1 MKSRYS
7 AYIWGPK
14 DIEYNIIMPHRLSIT
29 LTDSNTRE
37 TTPSLLA
44 VDRAISDL
52 RRGQIVAI
60 HGQEGVLTLAMAAEG
75 ATKAIIQRLKTLSNA
90 QPHLILS
97 TTRVHTLGLGS
108 FKNKA
113 VCVEMGKALRPD
125 LIEGLVNPLATISK
139 NDLFDITF
147 TDAPLK
153 SGESAA
159 LGLAKLARLIP
170 SCITVRIEAA
180 KQPSNL
186 DQWLKDNHL
195 LSVQSDDIFGYEETA
210 ARSMR
215 AVSDAQVPL
224 VDAPNTKIVAFRPD
238 DGGIEHF
245 AIIIGE
251 PDPADPVLIR
261 IHSECFTGDLVGSLR
276 CDCGDQLR
284 GAIRAISEQG
294 SGILLYLAQEGRGI
308 GLVNKLR
315 AYKLQDS
322 GVDTF
327 DANEQ
332 LGFDADERVYLPA
345 AQILQHLGVPK
356 VRLLTNNPEKVN
368 VLKACDVDVVER
380 VEHAFPTNAHNEPY
394 IIAKATKGGHYL

>member
-1 MKSRYS
+1 
-7 AYIWGPK
+7 
-14 DIEYNIIMPHRLSIT
+14 MPHRLSIT
-29 LTDSNTRE
+29 LTDSNAKE
-37 TTPSLLA
+37 ATPSLLA
-44 VDRAISDL
+44 VDRALSDL
-52 RRGQIVAI
+52 RRGQIVVI
-60 HGQEGVLTLAMAAEG
+60 EGENGAYTLALASEG
-75 ATKAIIQRLKTLSNA
+75 ATKAAIQRLKYLSNN

-97 TTRVHTLGLGS
+97 ATRVHTLGLGS

-139 NDLFDITF
+139 NDFFDIKF
-147 TDAPLK
+147 TDAPLR

-159 LGLAKLARLIP
+159 IGLAKLARLIP
-170 SCITVRIEAA
+170 SCITVRLEDTPEDIQAWVKEH
-180 KQPSNL
+180 NL
-186 DQWLKDNHL
+186 MQVKAH
-195 LSVQSDDIFGYEETA
+195 DIFGYEETA
-210 ARSMR
+210 ARSLR

-224 VDAPNTKIVAFRPD
+224 EDAPNTKIVAFRPA

-251 PDPADPVLIR
+251 PNPADPVLIR

-284 GAIRAISEQG
+284 GAIRAIADQG

-345 AQILQHLGVPK
+345 AQMLQHLGITA
-356 VRLLTNNPEKVN
+356 VRLMTNNPEKVN
-368 VLKACDVDVVER
+368 VLKACEVDVIER
-380 VEHAFPTNAHNEPY
+380 VEHAFPTNKHNEPY
-394 IIAKATKGGHYL
+394 ILAKATKGGHYL

>member
-1 MKSRYS
+1 
-7 AYIWGPK
+7 
-14 DIEYNIIMPHRLSIT
+14 MPHRLSIT
-29 LTDSNTRE
+29 LTDTNADAP
-37 TTPSLLA
+37 TPSLLA

-52 RRGQIVAI
+52 RRGQAVLI
-60 HGQEGVLTLAMAAEG
+60 EGENGAYTLALASEG
-75 ATKAIIQRLKTLSNA
+75 ATKGAIQQLKDLSQS

-97 TTRVHTLGLGS
+97 ATRVHTLGLGA
-108 FKNKA
+108 FKNPA

-125 LIEGLVNPLATISK
+125 LIEGLVNPLATVSK
-139 NDLFDITF
+139 NDFFDITF
-147 TDAPLK
+147 KDAPLR

-159 LGLAKLARLIP
+159 IGLAKLARLIP
-170 SCITVRIEAA
+170 SCITVRLE
-180 KQPSNL
+180 QPPE
-186 DQWLKDNHL
+186 DMDKWVKENHL
-195 LSVQSDDIFGYEETA
+195 LQVRAFDIFGYEETA
-210 ARSMR
+210 ARSLR

-224 VDAPNTKIVAFRPD
+224 ADAPNTKIVAFRPS

-284 GAIRAISEQG
+284 GAIRSIADQG

-345 AQILQHLGVPK
+345 AQILQHLGISS
-356 VRLLTNNPEKVN
+356 VRLMTNNPEKVK
-368 VLKACDVDVVER
+368 VLKACNVDVIER
-380 VEHAFPTNAHNEPY
+380 VEHAFPTNTHNEPY
-394 IIAKATKGGHYL
+394 IFAKATKGGHYL

>member
-1 MKSRYS
+1 
-7 AYIWGPK
+7 
-14 DIEYNIIMPHRLSIT
+14 MPHRLSIT
-29 LTDSNTRE
+29 LTESNAKAP
-37 TTPSLLA
+37 TPSLLA
-44 VDRAISDL
+44 VDRAISDM
-52 RRGQIVAI
+52 RRGQIVVI
-60 HGQEGVLTLAMAAEG
+60 QGENNVLTLALAAEG
-75 ATKAIIQRLKTLSNA
+75 ATKAAIQRLKDLSQN

-97 TTRVHTLGLGS
+97 SKRVHTLGLGT

-139 NDLFDITF
+139 NDFFDIEF

-159 LGLAKLARLIP
+159 IGLAKLSRLIP
-170 SCITVRIEAA
+170 ACITVRIEAD
-180 KQPSNL
+180 KQPNDLSA
-186 DQWLKDNHL
+186 WLKEHHL
-195 LSVQSDDIFGYEETA
+195 LSLTAHDIFGYEETA
-210 ARSMR
+210 ARSLR

-224 VDAPNTKIVAFRPD
+224 ADAPNTKIVAFRPA

-251 PDPADPVLIR
+251 PNPNDPVLIR

-284 GAIRAISEQG
+284 GAIKTIADQG

-345 AQILQHLGVPK
+345 AQILQHLGVNQ
-356 VRLLTNNPEKVN
+356 VRLMTNNPEKVS
-368 VLKACDVDVVER
+368 VLQSCEVDVVER
-380 VEHAFPTNAHNEPY
+380 VEHAFPTNEHNEPY
-394 IIAKATKGGHYL
+394 IFAKATKGGHYL

>member
-1 MKSRYS
+1 
-7 AYIWGPK
+7 
-14 DIEYNIIMPHRLSIT
+14 MPHRLSIT
-29 LTDSNTRE
+29 LTE
-37 TTPSLLA
+37 TETAAQTPSLLA

-52 RRGQIVAI
+52 RRGQIVVI
-60 HGQEGVLTLAMAAEG
+60 EGETGALTLALAAEG
-75 ATKAIIQRLKTLSNA
+75 ATKTAIQRLKALSNA

-97 TTRVHTLGLGS
+97 ATRVHTLGLGQ

-139 NDLFDITF
+139 NDFFDIKF
-147 TDAPLK
+147 NDVPLK
-153 SGESAA
+153 NGESAA
-159 LGLAKLARLIP
+159 IGLAKLARLIP
-170 SCITVRIEAA
+170 SCITVRIDQPDDLAA
-180 KQPSNL
+180 
-186 DQWLKDNHL
+186 WLKSEHL
-195 LSVQSDDIFGYEETA
+195 LLVKTSDIFGYEETA
-210 ARSMR
+210 ARSLR

-224 VDAPNTKIVAFRPD
+224 ADAPDTKIVAFRPA

-245 AIIIGE
+245 AIIIGT
-251 PDPADPVLIR
+251 PNPQDPVLIR

-284 GAIRAISEQG
+284 GAIKSIAEQG

-345 AQILQHLGVPK
+345 AQILSHLGVNK
-356 VRLLTNNPEKVN
+356 VRLMTNNPEKVS
-368 VLKACDVDVVER
+368 VLQACKVDVVER
-380 VEHAFPTNAHNEPY
+380 VEHAFATNKHNEPY
-394 IIAKATKGGHYL
+394 IFAKATKGGHYL